1 MKSTFA
7 RKTPFKKK
15 IQIFLHFGMPAARC
29 RAGWSQTLK
38 GHRNTNTQPNSE
50 KFWI

>member
-29 RAGWSQTLK
+29 RAGCLKTLTDL
-38 GHRNTNTQPNSE
+38 RLVN
-50 KFWI
+50 I